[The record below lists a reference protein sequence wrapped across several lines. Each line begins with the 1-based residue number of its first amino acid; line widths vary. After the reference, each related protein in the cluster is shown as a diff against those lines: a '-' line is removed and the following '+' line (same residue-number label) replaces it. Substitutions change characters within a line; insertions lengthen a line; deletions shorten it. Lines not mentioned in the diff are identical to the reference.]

1 MKLTSPA
8 FTNNEYI
15 PSLYSCLGKNINP
28 PFSISDI
35 PQNTISLALLIDDP
49 DAPIG
54 DWVHWLVFNID
65 PVTKNIPEKSIPANS
80 VIGLNSS
87 GQNQYEGPCPPSGT
101 HHYHF
106 KIYALDS
113 ILNLDRTTTK
123 EIFLQNIHD
132 HIIDQNE
139 LVGLF
144 TKK

>member
-65 PVTKNIPEKSIPANS
+65 PVTKNIPENSIPANS